1 MQRVSELNQGR
12 SQHCLVTVAQVLGPG
27 GRQIRIISK
36 VENQEGIQV
45 TTADC
50 G

>member
-1 MQRVSELNQGR
+1 MHVQ
-12 SQHCLVTVAQVLGPG
+12 QVLGPA

-45 TTADC
+45 TTANSC
-50 G
+50 FM